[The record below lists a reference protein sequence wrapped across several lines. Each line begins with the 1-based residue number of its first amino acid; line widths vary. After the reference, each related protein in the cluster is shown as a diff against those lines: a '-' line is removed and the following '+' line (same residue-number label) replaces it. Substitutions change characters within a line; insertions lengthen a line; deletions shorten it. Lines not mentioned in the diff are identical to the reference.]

1 MFCVQINKNVW
12 NSKSAAG
19 LSFCYIWIAVMGF
32 SSSSAVGKV
41 DWQLVLLGRAE
52 SEHRVR
58 ARGQELTH
66 QERTKGKRKGGKRKV
81 IWEEGTWITDTW
93 RWRGERGGKGRRR

>member
-1 MFCVQINKNVW
+1 
-12 NSKSAAG
+12 
-19 LSFCYIWIAVMGF
+19 MGF
-32 SSSSAVGKV
+32 SSSSAVGKR

-58 ARGQELTH
+58 ARGRELTR

-93 RWRGERGGKGRRR
+93 RWRRERGGRGMGRMRAER